1 MAKAKTKTK
10 LTDEDLIREWRLDA
24 SVTLGSAVRLK
35 GILLEIRARL
45 PRPIRKDLDIEA
57 SALVLRIP
65 KEEAQAFAGAVEIIE
80 DAMKGVA
87 DLPVIPR
94 EIEDILSI
102 SASLRHKWLKD
113 GRLKSAGT
121 RTVRLRGRARK
132 ITFHVFDP
140 HYVEDLLDRDQVST
154 WREQDKIA
162 AAESRRHAAAR
173 AAHKRLAKK
182 AAAEA
187 PDKKVSAS
195 PIQTGLKNWDDFDLD
210 GLLR

>member
-1 MAKAKTKTK
+1 LTAVNSVGPHASLEPAAAKTHCLPMAKAKTKTK

-113 GRLKSAGT
+113 
-121 RTVRLRGRARK
+121 
-132 ITFHVFDP
+132 
-140 HYVEDLLDRDQVST
+140 
-154 WREQDKIA
+154 
-162 AAESRRHAAAR
+162 
-173 AAHKRLAKK
+173 
-182 AAAEA
+182 
-187 PDKKVSAS
+187 
-195 PIQTGLKNWDDFDLD
+195 
-210 GLLR
+210 